1 MSIAL
6 REMMRPLLTGAFAD
20 PFFTRAMTG
29 FGPSMAAMGA
39 GPRQRLPTFNVR
51 ETDNEIIMEA
61 ETPGFK
67 RENLSVAID
76 DDRIT
81 ISGIEQQGK
90 EPVGDDDMGSF
101 ERRSFT
107 QAFQLPMTLKETDV
121 KATYQ
126 DGVLRVVLPKPEPV
140 EPKKI
145 AIGEGHP
152 DQLEAGRPATI
163 NVEGRDTTG
172 PQS

>member
-6 REMMRPLLTGAFAD
+6 REMMRPLLAAQFAD

-29 FGPSMAAMGA
+29 FGPSAMAAMGA
-39 GPRQRLPTFNVR
+39 RQRLPTFDVR
-51 ETDNEIIMEA
+51 ETEKEIIMEA

-67 RENLSVAID
+67 RENLSVAIE

-81 ISGIEQQGK
+81 ISGNEQHGK
-90 EPVGDDDMGSF
+90 EPMGDEMGEF

-107 QAFQLPMTLKETDV
+107 QAFQLPMTLEEADV

-126 DGVLRVVLPKPEPV
+126 DGVLRIVLPKPEPTQ
-140 EPKKI
+140 PKKI

-152 DQLEAGRPATI
+152 ELEAGPATI